1 MKKDKKLSIPSMAV
15 KNLKAKKFRTA
26 FMMFFVV
33 LMSATLFFSSILMD
47 NLELGIENTTKRMGA
62 DIIVVPREG
71 TEDVRESLF
80 AGTPCS
86 IFFDRA
92 WEGSIRDVEG
102 VMNASSQLYIATM
115 SASCCD
121 QQVQLIAFDPTTD
134 FVVKPWLTNMQ
145 KDFSLN
151 VGEVVVGSN
160 VAAEHGDTVKF
171 YETDFQVVGKLEETG
186 MGYDNSVF
194 MTYDTVD
201 SLRDSVAAQGI
212 LPTDTDYRELSSMI
226 LVEVDDTIE
235 GSAEGML
242 RINIEKSLTGEG
254 TMKAFTADEL
264 MSTISSQ
271 VKKLSGYGNILTT
284 LLVVST
290 ALALISIFVITINER
305 KYEFGILYTLG
316 ANKGHVTGIILS
328 EALMISIGG
337 GALGTLIAYY
347 LVTTFRNMISLK
359 LDIPY
364 FNTDMEYVLPIVGTC
379 MIVAVI
385 TGVAAAICSSYKIS
399 KGETYRLIRESE

>member
-1 MKKDKKLSIPSMAV
+1 MIKDKKLSIPVMAWQ
-15 KNLKAKKFRTA
+15 NLKAKKFRTV

-33 LMSATLFFSSILMD
+33 LMSATLFFSSILMN
-47 NLELGIENTTKRMGA
+47 NLELGIKNTTERMGA

-71 TEDVRESLF
+71 TENIRESLF
-80 AGTPCS
+80 AGKPCML
-86 IFFDRA
+86 FFDREWVSA
-92 WEGSIRDVEG
+92 IEKLDSIERVSPQ
-102 VMNASSQLYIATM
+102 MYIATL

-121 QQVQLIAFDPTTD
+121 AAVQMIAFEPETD
-134 FVVKPWLTNMQ
+134 FVVTPWLGSSNMVVP
-145 KDFSLN
+145 KE
-151 VGEVVVGSN
+151 GEVLVGSGVN
-160 VAAEHGDTVKF
+160 AEIGETITF
-171 YETDFQVVGKLEETG
+171 YNTDFKIVGKLEDTG
-186 MGYDNSVF
+186 MGYDHSVF
-194 MTYDTVD
+194 MTFETAYKLKE
-201 SLRDSVAAQGI
+201 SEKAAENM
-212 LPTDTDYRELSSMI
+212 PTENLEKVVSMI
-226 LVEVDDTIE
+226 MVDVTDDAKEEI
-235 GSAEGML
+235 GFLKVDIKDAL
-242 RINIEKSLTGEG
+242 DNGESV
-254 TMKAFTADEL
+254 KAFTGDEL
-264 MSTISSQ
+264 MSSISSQ

-337 GALGTLIAYY
+337 GALGSLISYY
-347 LVTTFRNMISLK
+347 LVTTFRNMISVK

-379 MIVAVI
+379 LLISVVTGIV
-385 TGVAAAICSSYKIS
+385 AAICSSYKIS